1 MNERR
6 AWAAIGLLPVL
17 FLSAFFLYPVGAV
30 LVRGLTADSTSLADI
45 VSRPALRR
53 VVWFTFWQASVST
66 ALTLLAALPL
76 TAVLANFRFRGRRL
90 VRALVTIP
98 FVLPTVVVAAAFVAV
113 LDRFG
118 LDRGAVNLRHTVWV
132 ILAAHVF
139 FNIAVVVR
147 TVGGFWSQ
155 LDDRQEQAARSLGA
169 SPLRAFWEVTVPRLK
184 AALLASTAIV
194 FLFTFTSFGLILLLG
209 GSRMA
214 SIETEIFRYAV
225 SRTDFATAAV
235 LSVVQLVAV
244 LALVVVSTRLQRRT
258 TGTERL
264 AVDRSTP
271 FTTNRQ
277 RAAAVLVATATLA
290 FLALPVASLVERSF
304 RHGDGYGLGNYRA
317 LTERVPLLPVSAL
330 RALGNSLAFG
340 VTAAAIAF
348 AVGGAAA
355 LFVALGPK
363 RLGKALD
370 LGLLLPLG
378 TSAVTL
384 GFGMLIALDEPPLDL
399 RQSWIIIPIA
409 QALIG
414 VPFVVRAIAPVLQSI
429 DPKVRE
435 AAATLGAAPW
445 AVRREIDLPLAAKA
459 AAIGTGFAFAIAIG
473 EFGATSFVGRRPGHL
488 TVPLSIARLLGQPG
502 EALRGQAMALSV
514 VLMLVTTIVVFLV
527 DRNDQ
532 AGVL

>member
-1 MNERR
+1 MSGRW
-6 AWAAIGLLPVL
+6 AWALLALLPLL
-17 FLSAFFLYPVGAV
+17 FLSVFFLFPVGAV
-30 LVRGLTADSTSLADI
+30 LLRGLTAESASLADI
-45 VSRPALRR
+45 VSRPALRS
-53 VVWFTFWQASVST
+53 VVWFTFWQAAAST
-66 ALTLLAALPL
+66 LLTLLAALPL

-90 VRALVTIP
+90 LRAIVTVP

-118 LDRGAVNLRHTVWV
+118 LDDGAVNLRHTVWV

-147 TVGGFWSQ
+147 SVGGFWAQ
-155 LDDRQEQAARSLGA
+155 LDDRQEQAAQSLGA
-169 SPLRAFWEVTVPRLK
+169 SPLRAFWEVTLPRLK
-184 AALLASTAIV
+184 PAVLASTAIV

-235 LSVVQLVAV
+235 LSILQLVAV
-244 LALVVVSTRLQRRT
+244 LALVIVSTRLQR
-258 TGTERL
+258 GASGSERL
-264 AVDRSTP
+264 AIDRAKP
-271 FTTNRQ
+271 FAATRQ
-277 RAAAVLVATATLA
+277 RIAAGLATVLTVG
-290 FLALPVASLVERSF
+290 FLALPIASLIERSF
-304 RHGDGYGLGNYRA
+304 RHGDGYSIGNYQA
-317 LTERVPLLPVSAL
+317 LTERVPLLPVSAM
-330 RALGNSLAFG
+330 RALRNSLTFG
-340 VTAAAIAF
+340 FTAAAMALAI
-348 AVGGAAA
+348 GGAAA
-355 LFVALGPK
+355 LFVAIGPR
-363 RLGKALD
+363 RLGRALD

-399 RQSWIIIPIA
+399 RQSWVIIPIA

-414 VPFVVRAIAPVLQSI
+414 VPFVVRAIVPVLQSI
-429 DPKVRE
+429 DPRVRE
-435 AAATLGAAPW
+435 AASTLGATPW
-445 AVRREIDLPLAAKA
+445 AVRREIDLPLAARA
-459 AAIGTGFAFAIAIG
+459 AAVGAGFAFAIAIG
-473 EFGATSFVGRRPGHL
+473 EFGATSFVGRRPDHL
-488 TVPLSIARLLGQPG
+488 TVPLGIARLLGQPG